1 MEGDRKMSV
10 RRRTIVFT
18 DTMKLSITAHDSE
31 GNDYQPARSLLCF
44 SYSDDNEEVMVYV
57 DYKRAKELA
66 EGLLEEAEGMKY
78 KG

>member
-1 MEGDRKMSV
+1 MSV

>member
-1 MEGDRKMSV
+1 MSV

-18 DTMKLSITAHDSE
+18 ESMQLSITAHDSE
-31 GNDYQPARSLLCF
+31 GNDYQPARSFLCF
-44 SYSDDNEEVMVYV
+44 SYYGDNEEVMIYV

-66 EGLLEEAEGMKY
+66 EGLLEKAEDMKY

>member
-18 DTMKLSITAHDSE
+18 DNMKLSITTHDSE
-31 GNDYQPARSLLCF
+31 GNDYQPARSFICI
-44 SYSDDNEEVMVYV
+44 SYADDNEEVMVYV

-66 EGLLEEAEGMKY
+66 EGLLEKAESMKY
-78 KG
+78 KD

>member
-1 MEGDRKMSV
+1 MSV

-18 DTMKLSITAHDSE
+18 DNMMLSITTHDSE
-31 GNDYQPARSLLCF
+31 GNDYQPASSFICID
-44 SYSDDNEEVMVYV
+44 YSGGNEEVMVYV